1 MFLTHS
7 HCTDVYFLIERKNT
21 FTLKK
26 SSMDIKNRDGDDGA
40 TEIDDDTDI
49 DNAAEA
55 AASVGDDD
63 DADDS
68 PSSPEDMKS
77 PSSWNLIFPA
87 PALVLSLVLLWRP
100 QPLLSPLTGAAG
112 ESGAPSPH

>member
-26 SSMDIKNRDGDDGA
+26 SSMDIKHRDGDDGA

-63 DADDS
+63 DVDDS
-68 PSSPEDMKS
+68 HSSPEDMKS

-87 PALVLSLVLLWRP
+87 PALVLSLVLLW
-100 QPLLSPLTGAAG
+100 
-112 ESGAPSPH
+112 